1 MGITTDNASNNGLFV
16 RLLTEWANDKLIFF
30 NNDEYY
36 FRCFAHVINLSV
48 QNSLTYL
55 NDDLRQIIFLFKFFK

>member
-1 MGITTDNASNNGLFV
+1 MGIITNNASNNGLFV

-30 NNDEYY
+30 NNDEHY
-36 FRCFAHVINLSV
+36 FRCFAYVINLSV

-55 NDDLRQIIFLFKFFK
+55 NDDLRQVIFLFKFFK

>member
-1 MGITTDNASNNGLFV
+1 MGITTDNTSNNRLFV
-16 RLLTEWANDKLIFF
+16 HLLTEWANDKLIFF

-36 FRCFAHVINLSV
+36 FRYFAHVINLSV

-55 NDDLRQIIFLFKFFK
+55 NDDLRQVIFLFKFFK

>member
-1 MGITTDNASNNGLFV
+1 MDITTDNASNNRLFV
-16 RLLTEWANDKLIFF
+16 CLLTEWTNNKLIFF

-36 FRCFAHVINLSV
+36 FRCFAYVINLSI

-55 NDDLRQIIFLFKFFK
+55 NDDLRQVIFLFKFFK